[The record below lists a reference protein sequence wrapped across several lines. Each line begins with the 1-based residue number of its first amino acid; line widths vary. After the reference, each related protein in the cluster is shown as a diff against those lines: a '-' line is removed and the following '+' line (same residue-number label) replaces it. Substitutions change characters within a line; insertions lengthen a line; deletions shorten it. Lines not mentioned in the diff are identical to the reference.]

1 MSEDNGKGYGCF
13 VMFVAG
19 VALLIALI
27 ALRRWDVPLCALS
40 ESDFSVADVLAIL
53 VTVLIAGQLWQSM
66 VTKEDLKKV
75 DNAVKEVER
84 LKTEIAQTRELPQ
97 GIYWTLLGR
106 REQAAGEV
114 QGNRFAIQFY
124 ARSLRHFV
132 AAQADYNHFIH
143 DALVG
148 IRACMTNIGNNDI
161 HRYSELSN
169 EILAN
174 IDAAEES
181 ISQMTENLREAF
193 REIEVMRTLHRD
205 FTERASRQTA
215 EASGNPN

>member
-1 MSEDNGKGYGCF
+1 MNEDNRKGYGCF
-13 VMFVAG
+13 VIFVAG

-40 ESDFSVADVLAIL
+40 KSDFSVADVLAIL

-75 DNAVKEVER
+75 DKAVKEVER

-106 REQAAGEV
+106 REQVTGET
-114 QGNRFAIQFY
+114 QGSRFAIQFY

-143 DALVG
+143 DALIG
-148 IRACMTNIGNNDI
+148 IRACMNNIANNDL
-161 HRYSELSN
+161 HTYSDLSD
-169 EILAN
+169 EISAN
-174 IDAAEES
+174 IDVAEEA
-181 ISQMTENLREAF
+181 ISQMTENLRDAF
-193 REIEVMRTLHRD
+193 REIEAMRTLHGN
-205 FTERASRQTA
+205 FTERAARQSS
-215 EASGNPN
+215 EANGNLN

>member
-1 MSEDNGKGYGCF
+1 MNEDNGKGYGCF

-19 VALLIALI
+19 AALLIALI

-40 ESDFSVADVLAIL
+40 KSDFNVADVLSIL
-53 VTVLIAGQLWQSM
+53 VTVLIAGQLWQSV
-66 VTKEDLKKV
+66 VTKEDLKK
-75 DNAVKEVER
+75 DDSAVKEVER
-84 LKTEIAQTRELPQ
+84 LKEEIAQTRELPQ

-106 REQAAGEV
+106 REQATGEM

-148 IRACMTNIGNNDI
+148 IRACMANIGNNDI

-174 IDAAEES
+174 IDAAEEAV
-181 ISQMTENLREAF
+181 SQMTENLRDAF

-205 FTERASRQTA
+205 FTERAARQSA
-215 EASGNPN
+215 EASGHPV